1 MYAEKFRIAIYNL
14 GREYAVEASVVEKIS
29 REEFKSFAKTCR
41 KMFMDLVHDA
51 PYTFRIVFKNYQEAL
66 STAAE
71 LAKLLGEETFYNGEK
86 KTLTYVPSR
95 KNLAAA
101 GQHQNIIYNK
111 HKD

>member
-1 MYAEKFRIAIYNL
+1 VYAEKFRIAIYNL
-14 GREYAVEASVVEKIS
+14 GREYAVEASIVEKIS
-29 REEFKSFAKTCR
+29 REEFKSFAKTCK

-86 KTLTYVPSR
+86 KTLTYVPVVKGGVNIR
-95 KNLAAA
+95 
-101 GQHQNIIYNK
+101 QHKGNR
-111 HKD
+111 